1 MLPNFLNLYLF
12 SREELWDFALFEPI
26 SLSCFYFVENTQE
39 FNPNSTELL
48 CFDAAY
54 FLQLLINM
62 PLVLTSSSYL
72 MLSVISQF
80 VADDIQISSRDAFW
94 SHKQRI
100 RPISEWL
107 RHKVID
113 KTNKYLDLSNQSV
126 VICKGENKT
135 ADISAIYHV
144 FLNYLYIPMSLL
156 INYSPWSS
164 DLEYIF
170 NYASSQTCYRKSS
183 SVWSCFNVQGI
194 SSKVQK
200 EEIPH
205 SWFWV

>member
-1 MLPNFLNLYLF
+1 M
-12 SREELWDFALFEPI
+12 
-26 SLSCFYFVENTQE
+26 QE

-62 PLVLTSSSYL
+62 PLVQTSSSYL
-72 MLSVISQF
+72 MPSVMSQF
-80 VADDIQISSRDAFW
+80 VADDIQISSRDPFW

-100 RPISEWL
+100 MPISEWF

-144 FLNYLYIPMSLL
+144 F
-156 INYSPWSS
+156 
-164 DLEYIF
+164 
-170 NYASSQTCYRKSS
+170 
-183 SVWSCFNVQGI
+183 
-194 SSKVQK
+194 
-200 EEIPH
+200 
-205 SWFWV
+205 